1 MLFRIFNRITGSV
14 LTVLL
19 SAPVFA
25 HSGHGEVSL
34 VHHHL
39 DAWSM
44 LFVVSAAVLAI
55 ALAGKLYR
63 K

>member
-1 MLFRIFNRITGSV
+1 MLFRIINRITAIV
-14 LTVLL
+14 LTALL

-39 DAWSM
+39 DAWFM

-55 ALAGKLYR
+55 ALARRLYR